1 MQKKI
6 VGMKTS
12 FMTFFAAA
20 VVLLAAS
27 ACNRGGVSV
36 EKFDKGGL
44 MTGQELARMLSSLPL
59 GTEQLREVYDAVCSS
74 SDNGYD
80 EEYMMA
86 DLLTVPGAG
95 VGTKNT
101 KAGVSYSVPI
111 RSMIEDYLAAKT
123 SASTK
128 AGAADVQRYLDGLK
142 ESDLQIYWPYS
153 EEWDGETMPLI
164 TFDPENGS
172 ETNYAYVIS
181 GESGR
186 YEVTDSVL
194 VNEKVATERPVWVI
208 NRNDDSNCVPLEAF
222 FSTKSWLDEDDEED
236 GDVDRYNLYIRDFTM
251 LRQYDPWFAGASEFH
266 VWCGGVHGF
275 YASTEEQL
283 KNYTPTITDFVVV
296 VKRSEMG
303 QKKCFNAVLV
313 TDFSDQLDKL
323 AFLISE
329 DDGGTRT
336 NWKCSA
342 SVKVKSKTYGFDID
356 IPIHSSDDIVWRGQ
370 LGATYFTKGKSIE
383 GRFGDVKITF
393 ALE

>member
-1 MQKKI
+1 M
-6 VGMKTS
+6 
-12 FMTFFAAA
+12 
-20 VVLLAAS
+20 LLAAN
-27 ACNRGGVSV
+27 ACDRGGGSV
-36 EKFDKGGL
+36 EIVEKEGR
-44 MTGQELARMLSSLPL
+44 MTRREVARMLSSLPL

-86 DLLTVPGAG
+86 DLLTAPGAG
-95 VGTKNT
+95 VGTKHAGSV
-101 KAGVSYSVPI
+101 KASYSVPI
-111 RSMIEDYLAAKT
+111 RSLIEDYLAARVP
-123 SASTK
+123 SGTK

-142 ESDLQIYWPYS
+142 ESNYQIYWPYS
-153 EEWDGETMPLI
+153 EDWDGETMPLI

-172 ETNYAYVIS
+172 ETNYAYVVS
-181 GESGR
+181 CEYGR

-194 VNEKVATERPVWVI
+194 VDEKVATERPVWVI
-208 NRNDDSNCVPLEAF
+208 NRNNDSNCVPLE
-222 FSTKSWLDEDDEED
+222 SYYGTKSWWDDEEED
-236 GDVDRYNLYIRDFTM
+236 DVKRYNLYIRDFTM
-251 LRQYDPWFAGASEFH
+251 LRQYDPWFAGGSEFH
-266 VWCGGVHGF
+266 VWCGGVNGF

-283 KNYTPTITDFVVV
+283 KNYTPSITDFVVV

-303 QKKCFNAVLV
+303 TKKRFNAILV

-342 SVKVKSKTYGFDID
+342 SVKIKSKTYGFDID

>member
-1 MQKKI
+1 
-6 VGMKTS
+6 
-12 FMTFFAAA
+12 MT
-20 VVLLAAS
+20 
-27 ACNRGGVSV
+27 R
-36 EKFDKGGL
+36 
-44 MTGQELARMLSSLPL
+44 QEVARMLSSLPL

-95 VGTKNT
+95 VGAKHSGGT
-101 KAGVSYSVPI
+101 KASATYSVPI
-111 RSMIEDYLAAKT
+111 RSLIEDYLAAKT
-123 SASTK
+123 SAATK

-142 ESDLQIYWPYS
+142 DSDLQIYWPYS
-153 EEWDGETMPLI
+153 EDWDGETMPLI
-164 TFDPENGS
+164 TFDPEDGS

-194 VNEKVATERPVWVI
+194 VNEKIATERPVWVI
-208 NRNDDSNCVPLEAF
+208 NRNDDANCVPMESFLG
-222 FSTKSWLDEDDEED
+222 TKSWWDEDEGD
-236 GDVDRYNLYIRDFTM
+236 DVDRYNLYIRDFTM
-251 LRQYDPWFAGASEFH
+251 LRQYDPWFAGGSEFH
-266 VWCGGVHGF
+266 VWCGGVNGF
-275 YASTEEQL
+275 YATTEEEL
-283 KNYTPTITDFVVV
+283 KNYTPSITDFVVV

-303 QKKCFNAVLV
+303 TKKRFNAILV

-342 SVKVKSKTYGFDID
+342 SVKIKSKTYGFDID

-370 LGATYFTKGKSIE
+370 LGATYFTKGKTIE

>member
-1 MQKKI
+1 M
-6 VGMKTS
+6 
-12 FMTFFAAA
+12 
-20 VVLLAAS
+20 LLAAN
-27 ACNRGGVSV
+27 ACNRGGASV
-36 EKFDKGGL
+36 EIIEKEGL
-44 MTGQELARMLSSLPL
+44 MGRREVAQMLSCLPL
-59 GTEQLREVYDAVCSS
+59 GSEQLREVYDAVCSS

-86 DLLTVPGAG
+86 DLLTAPGSG
-95 VGTKNT
+95 VGEKQAKSS
-101 KAGVSYSVPI
+101 KAEYSVPI
-111 RSMIEDYLAAKT
+111 RSLIEEYLAART
-123 SASTK
+123 SVSTK
-128 AGAADVQRYLDGLK
+128 SGADDVQRYLDELI
-142 ESDLQIYWPYS
+142 ESGLQIYWPYS
-153 EEWDGETMPLI
+153 EEWDGETLPLI
-164 TFDPENGS
+164 TFDPADGS
-172 ETNYAYVIS
+172 ESNYAYVIS

-186 YEVTDSVL
+186 FEVTDSVL
-194 VNEKVATERPVWVI
+194 VNEKIAAERPVWVI
-208 NRNDDSNCVPLEAF
+208 NRNDDSDCVPLEAYF
-222 FSTKSWLDEDDEED
+222 NTKSWLDEEDEED
-236 GDVDRYNLYIRDFTM
+236 ADRYNLYIKDFTM

-283 KNYTPTITDFVVV
+283 KDYSPTITDFIVV

-303 QKKCFNAVLV
+303 KKKCFNAVLV

-342 SVKVKSKTYGFDID
+342 SVKIKSKTYGFDID

-370 LGATYFTKGKSIE
+370 LGSTYFTKGKAIE

>member
-1 MQKKI
+1 
-6 VGMKTS
+6 MKTS

-20 VVLLAAS
+20 VVLLAAG

-36 EKFDKGGL
+36 EKIDKDGL
-44 MTGQELARMLSSLPL
+44 MTRQEVARMLSSLPL
-59 GTEQLREVYDAVCSS
+59 GAEQLREVYDAVCTS

-80 EEYMMA
+80 EEYMMS

-101 KAGVSYSVPI
+101 KAGASYSVPI
-111 RSMIEDYLAAKT
+111 RSLIEDYLAARV

-153 EEWDGETMPLI
+153 EEWDGETLPLI

-208 NRNDDSNCVPLEAF
+208 NRNNDSNCVPLESY
-222 FSTKSWLDEDDEED
+222 FSTKTWLDEDDEDED
-236 GDVDRYNLYIRDFTM
+236 DGGAKRYNLYIRDFTM

-303 QKKCFNAVLV
+303 KKKRFNAILV

-336 NWKCSA
+336 TWKCSA
-342 SVKVKSKTYGFDID
+342 SVKIKSKTYGFDID

-370 LGATYFTKGKSIE
+370 LGSTYFTKGKTIE